1 MLALRPCDKNHKYKL
16 ILNIPDTI
24 IFNDKDSALMWIFT
38 NQRGEVTRI
47 DNVPYFTITS
57 KLTEGA
63 LEKELVAVLK
73 KVSEMLCSRN
83 MDMAGSAAMIP
94 K

>member
-1 MLALRPCDKNHKYKL
+1 
-16 ILNIPDTI
+16 
-24 IFNDKDSALMWIFT
+24 MWIFT
-38 NQRGEVTRI
+38 NQRGEVCRI
-47 DNVPYFTITS
+47 DNVPYYTITS

-73 KVSEMLCSRN
+73 KVNEMLCSLN
-83 MDMAGSAAMIP
+83 MDMVESVAMIP